1 MKLKYLDNWNQRR
14 RLIAKN
20 YTEALKDSEFT
31 VPFFPDWA
39 EPVWH
44 LYVIQSNDRDN
55 VQNFLKQEGIG
66 TLIHYP
72 IPPHKQKAY
81 ASLAIK
87 DSLVPLACSPSERCL
102 SLPIGPHLNEENV
115 NKSDKYDPI
124 IFLSKGFV
132 IHVSI
137 PTTSNY
143 PYKSY
148 DVRVQQHFM
157 K

>member
-1 MKLKYLDNWNQRR
+1 M
-14 RLIAKN
+14 IAKN

-87 DSLVPLACSPSERCL
+87 DSLVPLACSLSERCL

-115 NKSDKYDPI
+115 NKVI
-124 IFLSKGFV
+124 NTILLS
-132 IHVSI
+132 S
-137 PTTSNY
+137 
-143 PYKSY
+143 
-148 DVRVQQHFM
+148 
-157 K
+157 